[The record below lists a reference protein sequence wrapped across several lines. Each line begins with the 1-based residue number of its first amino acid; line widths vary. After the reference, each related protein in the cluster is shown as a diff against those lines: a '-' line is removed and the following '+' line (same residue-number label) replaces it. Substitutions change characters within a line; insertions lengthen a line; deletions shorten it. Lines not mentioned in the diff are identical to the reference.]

1 MLSLGSIIAFLLSNI
16 EIAFVIIVVVG
27 GVLNT
32 ISKAGKT
39 LSDQQ
44 RRVMQDTELQ
54 RRRLLEE
61 QARLEANPNT
71 QSYSGYL
78 DRSRPEKL
86 EDLYHEKEDSLF
98 VGPPGKNIPEGSS
111 SGEQQLKD
119 FQADILAALGMKGSE
134 NQPKNAQDALRG
146 QLAQKM
152 GRSLQPSTPSQS
164 QQTVRSKA
172 KSINATPNTV
182 ITAAQN
188 TVITSSLKPEMIA
201 QKVTMMTDSN
211 AGVANSSIQVKLER
225 KPSTTTSNSTQF
237 GTTNDVVRGII
248 WSEILGKPKSARR

>member
-1 MLSLGSIIAFLLSNI
+1 
-16 EIAFVIIVVVG
+16 
-27 GVLNT
+27 
-32 ISKAGKT
+32 
-39 LSDQQ
+39 
-44 RRVMQDTELQ
+44 
-54 RRRLLEE
+54 
-61 QARLEANPNT
+61 
-71 QSYSGYL
+71 
-78 DRSRPEKL
+78 
-86 EDLYHEKEDSLF
+86 
-98 VGPPGKNIPEGSS
+98 
-111 SGEQQLKD
+111 
-119 FQADILAALGMKGSE
+119 MKGSE

-172 KSINATPNTV
+172 KSINATP
-182 ITAAQN
+182 N